1 MNRPL
6 QIVPGQIYRAT
17 KPVRDAKYRQF
28 VKRFPC
34 IGCGQT
40 WGIDPMHT
48 GPHGLGQKSCD
59 LTVLP
64 GCRNCHQEFDAD
76 PRGFAL
82 EHGLDVAK
90 WVAWFNAAYR
100 TRILK
105 EAA

>member
-1 MNRPL
+1 MNQPL
-6 QIVPGQIYRAT
+6 QIAPGPVYRAT

-34 IGCGQT
+34 IGCGQG

-64 GCRNCHQEFDAD
+64 GCRKCHQEFDAD
-76 PRGFAL
+76 PRAWA
-82 EHGLDVAK
+82 EKHGVDVPAK
-90 WVAWFNAAYR
+90 IAQFNAWYE
-100 TRILK
+100 RIVSRK
-105 EAA
+105 AA

>member
-6 QIVPGQIYRAT
+6 QISPGRIYRAQR
-17 KPVRDAKYRQF
+17 PVRDPLYRRY

-34 IGCGQT
+34 IGCGRT

-64 GCRNCHQEFDAD
+64 GCRKCHEEFDAD
-76 PRGFAL
+76 PRGFA
-82 EHGLDVAK
+82 EKKGLDIAALVEK
-90 WVAWFNAAYR
+90 FNGMYFR
-100 TRILK
+100 